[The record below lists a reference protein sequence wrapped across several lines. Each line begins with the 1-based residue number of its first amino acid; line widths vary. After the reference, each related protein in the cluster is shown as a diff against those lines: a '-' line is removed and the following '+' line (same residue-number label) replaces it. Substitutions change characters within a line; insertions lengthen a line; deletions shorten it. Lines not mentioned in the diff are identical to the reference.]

1 MKPYLALATILGA
14 GACASGGY
22 TPAEVI
28 YAEPTEAVY
37 LVPMD
42 RVVVVSRDVLL
53 DRGYTVYRVERS
65 GPNRILWA
73 RRGDGET
80 VRVFAT
86 PRGRGIA
93 VRGVREVRQ
102 EEKPGHREWVRR
114 APPASVIAG
123 IDTRLRHGH

>member
-1 MKPYLALATILGA
+1 MKPHLVLATILVA
-14 GACASGGY
+14 GGCASGGY
-22 TPAEVI
+22 TPAGVI

-42 RVVVVSRDVLL
+42 QVVVVSRDVLL
-53 DRGYTVYRVERS
+53 NDGYTVYRVERS

-73 RRGDGET
+73 RRGDGEI

-86 PRGRGIA
+86 PRGRGVA
-93 VRGVREVRQ
+93 VHGVREVRH
-102 EEKPGHREWVRR
+102 EERPGHKAWVRR
-114 APPASVIAG
+114 APPAAVIAG